1 MSKITIDEKEYE
13 TDDFTEQQSGILK
26 ELLYVKEEVRRLDY
40 LTQVMDNR
48 LKDLISSLN
57 TALEESKR
65 NA

>member
-1 MSKITIDEKEYE
+1 MSKITIDEVEYE
-13 TDDFTEQQSGILK
+13 TDDFTEQQNNILT

-40 LTQVMDNR
+40 LTQVMNKR
-48 LKDLISSLN
+48 FKDLISSLN

>member
-1 MSKITIDEKEYE
+1 MSKITIDEVEYE
-13 TDDFTEQQSGILK
+13 TDDFTEQQNNILT

-40 LTQVMDNR
+40 LAQVMDKR
-48 LKDLISSLN
+48 FKDLISSLN

>member
-13 TDDFTEQQSGILK
+13 TDDFTEQQSDILK

-57 TALEESKR
+57 TALEESNR

>member
-1 MSKITIDEKEYE
+1 MSKITIDEVEYE
-13 TDDFTEQQSGILK
+13 TDDFTEQQNNILT

-40 LTQVMDNR
+40 LTQVMDGR
-48 LKDLISSLN
+48 LKDLIFSLN

>member
-1 MSKITIDEKEYE
+1 MSKITIDEVEYE
-13 TDDFTEQQSGILK
+13 TDDFTEQQNNILT

-40 LTQVMDNR
+40 LTQVMDKR
-48 LKDLISSLN
+48 FKDLISSLN

>member
-1 MSKITIDEKEYE
+1 MSKITIDEVEYE
-13 TDDFTEQQSGILK
+13 TDDFTEQQNNILT

-40 LTQVMDNR
+40 LTQVMDGR

>member
-13 TDDFTEQQSGILK
+13 TDDFTEQQSDILK

-48 LKDLISSLN
+48 LKGLVSSLN
-57 TALEESKR
+57 TALEESNR

>member
-1 MSKITIDEKEYE
+1 MSKITIDEVEYE
-13 TDDFTEQQSGILK
+13 TDDFTGQQNNILT

-40 LTQVMDNR
+40 LTQVMDGR

>member
-1 MSKITIDEKEYE
+1 MSKITIDEVEYE
-13 TDDFTEQQSGILK
+13 TDDFTEPQNKILT

-40 LTQVMDNR
+40 LTQVMDGR